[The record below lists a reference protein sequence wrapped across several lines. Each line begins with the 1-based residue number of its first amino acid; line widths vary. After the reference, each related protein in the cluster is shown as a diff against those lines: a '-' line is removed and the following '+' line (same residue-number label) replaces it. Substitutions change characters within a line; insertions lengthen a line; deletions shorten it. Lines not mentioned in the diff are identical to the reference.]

1 MSNVIAMV
9 GCPSISL
16 TTFGFTCAES
26 ASVAQVWRRCGAGVE
41 ADHRQPRGH
50 THPAWSASFGTLVQ
64 MPNYVQALSFGLA
77 ATIAIVAVTVPVEV
91 AITVLAVRQARDSRS
106 HAVANTTSATHRAIA
121 HPAGKHH
128 TRASQHGYYEYHSH
142 HYLVTEIR
150 I

>member
-1 MSNVIAMV
+1 
-9 GCPSISL
+9 
-16 TTFGFTCAES
+16 
-26 ASVAQVWRRCGAGVE
+26 
-41 ADHRQPRGH
+41 
-50 THPAWSASFGTLVQ
+50 

-91 AITVLAVRQARDSRS
+91 AITVLAVRQARDSQS